1 MVPFPLIYSL
11 IVMLAILD
19 IIIIIHIIIYVMC
32 TYTHFTQVCQNEVQG
47 GAQFF
52 SLGKNVAANW
62 IIASMSPLSFSITY
76 TGGDPVNNISR
87 YLQTCHLKQAY
98 VAYYNIMVVFPF
110 SFTLDNQLS
119 SLPMIQELH
128 PWLSLTKTTMGR
140 Q

>member
-19 IIIIIHIIIYVMC
+19 IIIIIHIIIYVTC
-32 TYTHFTQVCQNEVQG
+32 TYTHLTQVCQNEELG
-47 GAQFF
+47 GTPLQYF
-52 SLGKNVAANW
+52 SLGRNVAANW

-87 YLQTCHLKQAY
+87 YLLTCHLKQAY

-110 SFTLDNQLS
+110 
-119 SLPMIQELH
+119 
-128 PWLSLTKTTMGR
+128 
-140 Q
+140 